1 MGTPNKVVIE
11 FQEFMKMYEEEWE
24 DECREA
30 KRKELREREARL
42 EENRKTAE
50 SEMEERRQMLQ
61 QTRDML
67 AGMDTVF
74 KSGWAAMKCDD
85 DDTATRQHAVAANT
99 KGSPTAAA
107 RRNDDETADKGN
119 DTMAAARQD
128 DDEMRDRRSN
138 MTTEGDNN
146 TTTAG
151 TMEKSAEERWR
162 PPCEQGGEIPRDK
175 MMTRAERNT
184 EIGTQT
190 NVTREEEDLKRAAE
204 DRWNNPRR
212 GETNWEEQ
220 TTTGDNQG
228 TGA

>member
-1 MGTPNKVVIE
+1 MTTRRRGNTP
-11 FQEFMKMYEEEWE
+11 W
-24 DECREA
+24 RRTRRA
-30 KRKELREREARL
+30 
-42 EENRKTAE
+42 TP
-50 SEMEERRQMLQ
+50 RRQQ
-61 QTRDML
+61 DGT
-67 AGMDTVF
+67 T
-74 KSGWAAMKCDD
+74 
-85 DDTATRQHAVAANT
+85 TRQRT
-99 KGSPTAAA
+99 
-107 RRNDDETADKGN
+107 RGN

-162 PPCEQGGEIPRDK
+162 PPCEPGGEIPRDK

-228 TGA
+228 TGAWKNRE